1 MSFSSIPLLP
11 RRRQVIRSHGTP
23 HGTPGHSG
31 AGGMTKGS
39 VAISFE
45 SSDRLRALSSSCMAI
60 GVGGILLVLGGN
72 TSKGKS

>member
-1 MSFSSIPLLP
+1 MSSPSIPLLP
-11 RRRQVIRSHGTP
+11 RRRQVIRS

-45 SSDRLRALSSSCMAI
+45 SVDRLRTLSSSCMTI